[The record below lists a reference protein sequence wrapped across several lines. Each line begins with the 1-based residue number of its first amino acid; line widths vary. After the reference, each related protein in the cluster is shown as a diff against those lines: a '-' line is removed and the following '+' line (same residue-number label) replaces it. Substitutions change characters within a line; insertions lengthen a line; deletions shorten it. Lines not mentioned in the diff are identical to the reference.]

1 MSTVK
6 IEPFY
11 FGSEEDS
18 IQLQTDELP
27 GALQKQEADTKKEEK
42 PKPTEEE
49 NQSQESVVEESEEDV
64 VENEDDNTSEDDN
77 HYDPLN
83 LFPKSDK
90 KVKKEVVAEKE
101 KVKSEDVD
109 YQGITDFLIDTGVFK
124 DFEGKDKFEY
134 TAETFKT
141 LWDAQAKNQ
150 VSEQIAEERAQF
162 GGAANQLI
170 DYLKDGGT
178 VETFTENYSQQLDIS
193 SIDTKDEDGQERAVK
208 EYYSSIGWKPE
219 KIKKHIERLKDD
231 TELAEEAEDCKSKLV
246 EEIESQRAEMLKEQE
261 LVAKDRKIRVD
272 TFNKQ
277 VREQIYKDDALADR
291 EKKELDKFVFDY
303 KYQDNNGNKYSE
315 FAVKMNEINQD
326 SKKYAK
332 FLKFVKNIEDFEK
345 KSTVENAT
353 TKNNFSF
360 LKKGT
365 TLEGAQTAEVVKK
378 KQEGSPQKFVFR

>member
-1 MSTVK
+1 MSTVN
-6 IEPFY
+6 IEPFV
-11 FGSEEDS
+11 FGSEDD
-18 IQLQTDELP
+18 IQLNTEQLP
-27 GALQKQEADTKKEEK
+27 GATQKKEETKKEEEK
-42 PKPTEEE
+42 PSTENKEEKSEETVVDDTEEE
-49 NQSQESVVEESEEDV
+49 ED
-64 VENEDDNTSEDDN
+64 NSKDDN
-77 HYDPLN
+77 YPDPLN

-90 KVKKEVVAEKE
+90 KAKKEEPKEVE

-109 YQGITDFLIDTGVFK
+109 YQGITDFLIETGVFK
-124 DFEGKDKFEY
+124 DFEGKDKFDY
-134 TAETFKT
+134 TADNFKS

-150 VSEQIAEERAQF
+150 VNEQIAEERAQF

-170 DYLKDGGT
+170 DYLKNGGT
-178 VETFTENYSQQLDIS
+178 VDDFTDNYSQQVDIA
-193 SIDTKDEDGQERAVK
+193 SIDTEDEDGQERAVK

-261 LVAKDRKIRVD
+261 LVAKDKKLRAD
-272 TFNKQ
+272 SFTKQ
-277 VREQIYKDDALADR
+277 VREVIYKDENLADR

-303 KYQDNNGNKYSE
+303 KYQDNQGNKYSE
-315 FAVKMNEINQD
+315 FAVKMNEINQTPA
-326 SKKYAK
+326 KYAK

-345 KSTVENAT
+345 KSTTEKET

-365 TLEGAQTAEVVKK
+365 TLEGAQTAELVKK
-378 KQEGSPQKFVFR
+378 KQEGTPQAFKFR